1 MIVAIGCWR
10 KAACALLAALVTGA
24 GAPATAHDAAPV
36 AAAAPL
42 GPALHPS
49 LPIIK
54 TAPDIDLRDAG
65 DRPIALS
72 QLRGDVVLVNFIYT
86 TCTTTCPL
94 LTQRM
99 AILAERLKEAGLW
112 PDGVSFVS
120 VSVDPERDSAAALS
134 DYARR
139 FDVVGPAWHFLR
151 DAPQRLRTVL
161 DTYDEWTRPLPGG
174 EIDHPARLYLIDR
187 RGAIREIYA
196 LAFFDERQAFIDIK
210 TLVEEDDPP

>member
-1 MIVAIGCWR
+1 MIEIGWR
-10 KAACALLAALVTGA
+10 KAARAAFVALVMGA

-49 LPIIK
+49 LPVIRS
-54 TAPDIDLRDAG
+54 APDIALRDAG
-65 DRPIALS
+65 DRPVALS
-72 QLRGDVVLVNFIYT
+72 RLRGDIVLVNFIYT

-99 AILAERLKEAGLW
+99 AILAERLKKAGLW
-112 PDGVSFVS
+112 PDRVSFVS
-120 VSVDPERDSAAALS
+120 VTVDPERDSAAALS
-134 DYARR
+134 DYAGR
-139 FDVVGPAWHFLR
+139 FNAVDPAWHFLR
-151 DAPQRLRTVL
+151 DTPQRLQAVL
-161 DTYDEWTRPLPGG
+161 DAYDEWTRPLPGG

-196 LAFFDERQAFIDIK
+196 LAFFDERQALIDIK
-210 TLVEEDDPP
+210 TLIEEDDPP